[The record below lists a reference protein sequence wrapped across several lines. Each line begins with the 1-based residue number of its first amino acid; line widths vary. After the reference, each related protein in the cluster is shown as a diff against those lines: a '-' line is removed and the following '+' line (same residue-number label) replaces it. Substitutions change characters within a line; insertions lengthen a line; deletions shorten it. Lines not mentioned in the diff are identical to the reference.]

1 MHMPTVLVFHDV
13 DDIDVWVKGAGRSEI
28 FATHG
33 ITVRPFTDPNG
44 SNHVGLALEV
54 PNLDAIPEILADPDL
69 AADMK
74 EDGVRPE
81 TMVILHEVTS

>member
-1 MHMPTVLVFHDV
+1 MPTVLVFHDV
-13 DDIDVWVKGAGRSEI
+13 DDVNVWKTGAGRSEI
-28 FATHG
+28 FARHG
-33 ITVRPFTDPNG
+33 VTVRPFTDPHS

-54 PNLDAIPEILADPDL
+54 PDLAAIPEILADSDL

-81 TMVILHEVTS
+81 TMVILQEVAS